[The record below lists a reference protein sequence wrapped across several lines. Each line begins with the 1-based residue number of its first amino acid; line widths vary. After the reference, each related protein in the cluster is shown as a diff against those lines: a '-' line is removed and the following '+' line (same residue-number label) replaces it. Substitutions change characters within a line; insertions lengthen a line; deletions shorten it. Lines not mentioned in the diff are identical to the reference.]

1 MITINL
7 ITKGSQYTTIEVN
20 GKRVIFDDKVLTDL
34 TKEDLTAVEE
44 KAAIWFVNSTLRIKS
59 SILYDGTD

>member
-7 ITKGSQYTTIEVN
+7 IPQVSQYTTIEVN
-20 GKRVIFDDKVLTDL
+20 GKRVIFDDKVLTNL
-34 TKEDLTAVEE
+34 TGEVLTEAEE

>member
-20 GKRVIFDDKVLTDL
+20 GKRVIFDDKVLTNL
-34 TKEDLTAVEE
+34 TGEVLTPAEE

-59 SILYDGTD
+59 SILYNGAD

>member
-7 ITKGSQYTTIEVN
+7 VTKGSQFTTIDVN
-20 GKRVIFDDKVLTDL
+20 GKRVIFNGKVLTDL
-34 TKEDLTAVEE
+34 TREGLTEAEE

-59 SILYDGTD
+59 SILYDGAD